1 MDMKTTRK
9 KGDRFEVYVTK
20 YALTKGVMK
29 RLVEDVGNGYVATVD
44 PGTGGYGVY
53 GPADWQ
59 MTEDGAV
66 KRVREML
73 AAKRKS
79 LAKRLAR
86 LDAIEKDPL
95 GATKQAPVFESA
107 EEVFESYVGKG
118 DKE

>member
-29 RLVEDVGNGYVATVD
+29 RLVEDVGGGHVATCE
-44 PGTGGYGVY
+44 GTPVCAY
-53 GPADWQ
+53 GPGEWYATDH
-59 MTEDGAV
+59 GAIE
-66 KRVREML
+66 RVREMT

>member
-73 AAKRKS
+73 AAERKS

-95 GATKQAPVFESA
+95 GAAKRDPVYGNA
-107 EEVFESYVGKG
+107 EEVFEGIA
-118 DKE
+118 KEGS